1 MGSRAV
7 QKTSVEIE
15 SKWDDNGAPYESLF
29 PALVK
34 KQRLLRRYMQ
44 LVVVLEEPVTK
55 RCVLYV
61 LLFLCIASPMFAQ
74 VATTSLRGEIK
85 DPSNAVVPGAT
96 ITLTDSA
103 TGKML
108 QATSNSAGDYQ
119 FNQIPPAKYT
129 IKVSASGFAD
139 QSKVAELLVNQPAT
153 VDFTVSIQASA
164 EVVNVSAEAQTLNTT
179 DASLGNSVN
188 NATIQALPSEGRNV
202 PELLALQPGVL
213 FLGHDNDQT
222 MDSRSGAVNGGR
234 SDQGN
239 VTLDGLDDN
248 DLTNGF
254 AFTGVLRET
263 LDSVQEFRVAT
274 SNSNADAGRSSGA
287 QISLVTKSGT
297 NQFHGSAYEY
307 HRPTFTVANDW
318 FNKQAELSNG
328 EPNIPGKLIRNT
340 FGAAVGGPIIKDKL
354 FFFANYEGQRTAENE
369 QVTQT
374 VPTASFRAG
383 NIIYVSS
390 TNPTVTNTLTPSQVA
405 QLDDCSGPSVC
416 PWGAGP
422 NPNVEQYFQQFPVN
436 NGFVTGDGYNYGS
449 YTFSSPAPATLNTSI
464 VKLDWTPNDRQRV
477 FVRGNLQKDTT
488 AGTENFPGQPPQYFR
503 IDNSKGIAAGDTWTI
518 TPNMVNDIR
527 YAYTRQ
533 GFSQLGLG
541 QGDYVD
547 FRFQATLTAETRS
560 TIINVPVNNIVDN
573 LSWTKGNHTVQAG
586 VNWRLI
592 HNNRGTDQNSFSSA
606 STNPYWLQNSPPT
619 PDLIGLPGVDGGFSN
634 SYEIAFDNLIGTV
647 PSLTQQSNYSVAN
660 GGASGGLLPDGAFI
674 NRHFKANEF
683 EYYLQDAW
691 KIRPNFTLTFG
702 IRHTILQT
710 PYETSGQQIVPTI
723 DTHDWFMQRGA
734 AAAAGQVYEP
744 DLSFAPNGPVY
755 HRPGFWPK
763 SKDNIAPRVAFAWAP
778 DNKTSIRGG
787 FGVFYD
793 HYGQG
798 IVNSFD
804 QLGSFGLTTSLQ
816 NPAGQQL
823 TSTSPRFTGRQALP
837 SLGLPPAPSTV
848 IYPYAVP
855 GGSFLITWGVDSKLK
870 TPYSESIDFS
880 VQREI
885 PGGFTVD
892 VSYVG
897 RLGRHLLQQLD
908 LAEPVDFVDTKSG
921 VDYFTAGSQLSRIVD
936 ANHGNGIYSGNNT
949 NVSVPAI
956 PYFEDVFPYMA
967 NYDYD
972 GESATQ
978 AIYNNEWA
986 PYRFGAGETTALADL
1001 DFYSCT
1007 PVDPIYPCP
1016 AGQSPKFWQ
1025 DQFSSLYAWSS
1036 IGMSYYNAGQIIL
1049 RHPVSHGL
1057 QFDFSYTFSR
1067 SIDMGS
1073 DTERASELYTG
1084 GNGPASGTS
1093 AFGTILNSWKPYL
1106 NRGVSDFDTTHLIT
1120 VDWVYQL
1127 PFGQGKKFGN
1137 SANRLVDAFIGG
1149 WQWSGLNRWTSGLP
1163 FSIFA
1168 PGWATNWQEES
1179 AGVVTGKVKLHKH
1192 IDTNGSPQI
1201 FDDPDAINSGVT
1213 NGGSPVRLPYP
1224 GEAGER
1230 NNFRGDGIF
1239 NIDSGLTKSW
1249 KIVEG
1254 QNLKF
1259 AWEVFNVTNS
1269 VRFDTNPLTLN
1280 GGLTSGTL
1288 GVYSATLSQP
1298 RKMQFSLRYS
1308 F

>member
-1 MGSRAV
+1 M
-7 QKTSVEIE
+7 
-15 SKWDDNGAPYESLF
+15 
-29 PALVK
+29 
-34 KQRLLRRYMQ
+34 
-44 LVVVLEEPVTK
+44 TK
-55 RCVLYV
+55 RHASLAV
-61 LLFLCIASPMFAQ
+61 LLLALCVISPLSAQ
-74 VATTSLRGEIK
+74 IATTSLRGTVK
-85 DPSNAVVPGAT
+85 DPSGAVVPGASVS
-96 ITLTDSA
+96 LTDNT
-103 TGKML
+103 TGKVL
-108 QATSNSAGDYQ
+108 QTTSNNGGDYQ

-129 IKVSASGFAD
+129 IKVSATGFSD

-153 VDFTVSIQASA
+153 VDFTLSVQASA

-179 DASLGNSVN
+179 DATLGNSVN

-213 FLGHDNDQT
+213 FLGHDTDQT

-248 DLTNGF
+248 DQVNGY

-263 LDSVQEFRVAT
+263 LDSVEEFRVAT

-318 FNKQAELSNG
+318 FNKQAQLFSG

-340 FGAAVGGPIIKDKL
+340 FGVAVGGPIIKDKL
-354 FFFANYEGQRTAENE
+354 FFFGNYEGQRTAENQ

-383 NIIYVSS
+383 NLTYVSS
-390 TNPTVTNTLTPSQVA
+390 TSPTVTQTLTSAQIA

-416 PWGAGP
+416 PWGPGP
-422 NPNVEQYFQQFPVN
+422 DPYAEQYFQQFPVN
-436 NGFVTGDGYNYGS
+436 NGFNTGDGYNYGS

-464 VKLDWTPNDRQRV
+464 AKIDWAPNDKQRI
-477 FVRGNLQKDTT
+477 FFRGNLQKDTT
-488 AGTENFPGQPPQYFR
+488 AGAEQFPGQPAQSFLD
-503 IDNSKGIAAGDTWTI
+503 DNTKGIAAGDTWTLS
-518 TPNMVNDIR
+518 PNLVNDIR
-527 YAYTRQ
+527 YGYTRQ
-533 GFSQLGLG
+533 GFSQRGVG

-547 FRFQATLTAETRS
+547 FRFQASLTAETR
-560 TIINVPVNNIVDN
+560 TTVVAVPVNNIVDN
-573 LSWTKGNHTVQAG
+573 LSWNKGNHTIQAG

-592 HNNRGTDQNSFSSA
+592 HNNRGTDANSYDNA
-606 STNPYWLQNSPPT
+606 STNPYWLGNYPPT
-619 PDLIGLPGVDGGFSN
+619 PDQIGLPGVDGSFSN
-634 SYEIAFDNLIGTV
+634 SYEIAYDNLIGAV
-647 PSLTQQSNYSVAN
+647 PQLTQQSNYTVTN
-660 GGASGGLLPDGAFI
+660 GGAAGNLLPDGTFI
-674 NRHFKANEF
+674 NRHFKANEY

-691 KIRPNFTLTFG
+691 RIRPNFTLTFG
-702 IRHTILQT
+702 LRHTILQT
-710 PYETSGQQIVPTI
+710 PYETSGQQIAPTI
-723 DTHDWFMQRGA
+723 NTHDWFMQRGIA
-734 AAAAGQVYEP
+734 AASGQVYEP

-755 HRPGFWPK
+755 HQPGYWPK

-778 DNKTSIRGG
+778 DSKTSIRGG

-816 NPAGQQL
+816 NPAGEQL
-823 TSTSPRFTGRQALP
+823 TSTAPRFTGRQTLP
-837 SLGLPPAPSTV
+837 SLGLPPAPSP
-848 IYPYAVP
+848 ISYPYLVP
-855 GGSFLITWGVDSKLK
+855 SNSFLITWGVDDKLK

-880 VQREI
+880 VQREL

-892 VSYVG
+892 VAYVG

-921 VDYFTAGSQLSRIVD
+921 IDYFTAGSQLSQIVD
-936 ANHGNGIYSGNNT
+936 QNDGNGPYSGNGN

-967 NYDYD
+967 GFDYA

-986 PYRFGAGETTALADL
+986 PNRYGAGETTALADIDYFCYNTRL
-1001 DFYSCT
+1001 GVPYN
-1007 PVDPIYPCP
+1007 CP
-1016 AGQSPKFWQ
+1016 TNASGNPMTRFWQ

-1036 IGMSYYNAGQIIL
+1036 IGMSYYNAGQIVL

-1057 QFDFSYTFSR
+1057 QLDFSYTYSR

-1073 DTERASELYTG
+1073 DTERSSELYLG
-1084 GNGPASGTS
+1084 GNGPAGGTYGFS
-1093 AFGTILNSWKPYL
+1093 TILNSWKPYL

-1120 VDWVYQL
+1120 IDWVYQL
-1127 PFGQGKKFGN
+1127 PFGQGRRFAGGD
-1137 SANRLVDAFIGG
+1137 NRLVDAFIGG

-1163 FSIFA
+1163 FSVFA
-1168 PGWATNWQEES
+1168 PGWATNWQIES
-1179 AGVVTGKVKLHKH
+1179 AGVVTGQVKIRKH
-1192 IDTNGSPQI
+1192 LDANGDPQV

-1213 NGGSPVRLPYP
+1213 NGGSPIRLPYP

-1239 NIDSGLTKSW
+1239 DIDSGLAKSW
-1249 KIVEG
+1249 KITEG
-1254 QNLKF
+1254 QNIKF

-1269 VRFDTNPLTLN
+1269 VRFNTNPNYLN

-1288 GVYSATLSQP
+1288 GIYSATLSEP
-1298 RKMQFSLRYS
+1298 RKMQFSLRYT